1 MVRSINIMNSKKG
14 DNDWKYFDDCP
25 ICQAMKEGRANT
37 VEELR
42 EAFKEA
48 KRQKKGLV
56 YFQKE
61 DKK

>member
-1 MVRSINIMNSKKG
+1 MNSKKG